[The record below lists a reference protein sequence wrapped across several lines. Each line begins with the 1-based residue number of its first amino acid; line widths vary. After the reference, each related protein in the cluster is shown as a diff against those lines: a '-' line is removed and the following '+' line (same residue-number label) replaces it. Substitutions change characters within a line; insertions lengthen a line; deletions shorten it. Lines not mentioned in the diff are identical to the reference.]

1 MRVVIADDAVLF
13 REGLAGLL
21 TGAGICVTA
30 QVGDAD
36 DLLAQVRTDP
46 PDAVIVDIRMPP
58 THTHEGLQ
66 AARQLR
72 AEHAD
77 VGVLVLSQYVETHH
91 AMELLGDGAGGVGY
105 LLKERVSDLD
115 ELIDALHRVT
125 GGRSVIDP
133 LVVAQLLHRRRIH
146 NPLERLTE
154 REQQVLALVAEG
166 RTNQAISESLFLSAK
181 TVEAHVHTIFDR
193 LELPA
198 SRDDN
203 RRVLAVL
210 AYLGSS

>member
-1 MRVVIADDAVLF
+1 
-13 REGLAGLL
+13 
-21 TGAGICVTA
+21 
-30 QVGDAD
+30 
-36 DLLAQVRTDP
+36 VRTDP

-66 AARQLR
+66 AARQIR
-72 AEHAD
+72 TEHTD

-91 AMELLGDGAGGVGY
+91 IMELLADGSGGVGY
-105 LLKERVSDLD
+105 LLKDRVSDVD

-125 GGRSVIDP
+125 SGRSVIDP
-133 LVVAQLLHRRRIH
+133 QVVAQILHRRRTH

-166 RTNQAISESLFLSAK
+166 RTNQAISETLFLSSK

-198 SRDDN
+198 TRDDN